1 MESWLE
7 ARLSRLTRGKGDHS
21 LRHRL
26 YTFSSFFLFVP
37 SSLFFSLP
45 FFRFLNVRDIKIYD
59 FSKEENA
66 VLKRK
71 VSYSRL
77 RVRYRVCI
85 QRIMKTKKKR
95 CFYFVPWQINYLLLF
110 KEKKEYIWEKRTK
123 GRKIWIKSKFL
134 NWNAL
139 IKIFSRISLRKKK
152 KKEYIENF
160 KYRLT
165 FSCVFNFWKRK
176 KNGKQI
182 HSIFHFR

>member
-123 GRKIWIKSKFL
+123 ERKIWIKSKFL

-152 KKEYIENF
+152 KKKVHRKF
-160 KYRLT
+160 QM
-165 FSCVFNFWKRK
+165 SFN
-176 KNGKQI
+176 
-182 HSIFHFR
+182 IFVCI